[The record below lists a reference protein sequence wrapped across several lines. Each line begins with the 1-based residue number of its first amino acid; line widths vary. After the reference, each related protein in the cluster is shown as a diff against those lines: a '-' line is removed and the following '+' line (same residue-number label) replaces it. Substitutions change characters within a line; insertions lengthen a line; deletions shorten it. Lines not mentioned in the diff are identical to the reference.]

1 MRTAMNISD
10 RECHYFR
17 QGGKNMLDTPLAIK
31 KFSDPLVSL
40 FEKIEVINQ
49 IEKEG
54 GTQALSV
61 LVQLLS
67 NDDSYIRREVAHALG
82 VIGNQSTVQTLLPL
96 LGDSDSEVRKNAVVA
111 MGKLGGSTA
120 AEGISKALQDE
131 SWIVRYFAE
140 RALSDLNDKNS
151 GRDQAAASPQS
162 IALPHAVQQA
172 QGEPARQKSS
182 HLQPEEP
189 EKTQTAAPPPS
200 PAPVTDEI
208 ISIDSLIDRIIEDTT
223 IKKEKISQGFL
234 LTVLLPDRRKQNIFV
249 SFREDD
255 TDKTELIVLYT
266 TCGKAAPN
274 LYKWA
279 LSANAKMPYGGIAL
293 RQIDG
298 EDYFTISY
306 TSIISSATAKSMRK
320 IVMDL
325 AAKGDWIE
333 KNLSKDGGDRF

>member
-1 MRTAMNISD
+1 MRAAMNISN

-17 QGGKNMLDTPLAIK
+17 QGGKNMIDTPLAIK

-49 IEKEG
+49 LEKEG
-54 GTQALSV
+54 GAQALSI

-120 AEGISKALQDE
+120 SEGISKALQDE

-140 RALSDLNDKNS
+140 KALSDLNDKNS
-151 GRDQAAASPQS
+151 GRDQ
-162 IALPHAVQQA
+162 
-172 QGEPARQKSS
+172 
-182 HLQPEEP
+182 
-189 EKTQTAAPPPS
+189 TAAPPPH

-208 ISIDSLIDRIIEDTT
+208 ISIDDLIDRIIEGTT

-234 LTVLLPDRRKQNIFV
+234 LTVLLPDGRKQHIFV

-255 TDKTELIVLYT
+255 TDKTELIILYT

-306 TSIISSATAKSMRK
+306 TSIISSATAISMRK